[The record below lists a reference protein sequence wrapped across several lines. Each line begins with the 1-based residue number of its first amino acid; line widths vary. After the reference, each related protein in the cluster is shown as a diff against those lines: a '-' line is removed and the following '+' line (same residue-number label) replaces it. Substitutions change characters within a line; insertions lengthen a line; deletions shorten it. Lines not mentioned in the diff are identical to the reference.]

1 MWSGVARKRWGV
13 GFIVLDEPVVSWQCS
28 LMPASNGALLWK
40 SRALSTGKCA
50 YVKRGS
56 AKLVEEQQREIGRVS
71 SMYKM
76 YLTKA
81 FGPWL
86 ITLLLFVQTG
96 WQTLML
102 LSDYWL
108 TYETSDSR
116 EGSLDPGNFIR
127 VYTLLSLLC
136 G

>member
-1 MWSGVARKRWGV
+1 
-13 GFIVLDEPVVSWQCS
+13 
-28 LMPASNGALLWK
+28 
-40 SRALSTGKCA
+40 
-50 YVKRGS
+50 
-56 AKLVEEQQREIGRVS
+56 
-71 SMYKM
+71 
-76 YLTKA
+76 
-81 FGPWL
+81 L
-86 ITLLLFVQTG
+86 ITLLFIVQTG

-108 TYETSDSR
+108 AYETSDGR

>member
-1 MWSGVARKRWGV
+1 
-13 GFIVLDEPVVSWQCS
+13 
-28 LMPASNGALLWK
+28 
-40 SRALSTGKCA
+40 
-50 YVKRGS
+50 VKRGS

-136 G
+136 GWRVSFLSKRGFLTGFSGNWHVA